1 MGAAD
6 FIRSGS
12 GHLAFECDR
21 GILGDSPDRAGGT
34 VSPASAGT
42 DGAFT
47 GCVFQNLFLP
57 AWYCTGSDG
66 MYSADRQL
74 LYSLSVH
81 FSDESFLWIYTVT
94 AQLSVWTPGDFV
106 HAGLLMSTIF
116 HLYSVDDFDF
126 ERGLIP
132 NGQGFSGQFEALGG
146 DFLHNNR
153 WLWCG
158 KLYKPCDFKNRFK
171 KFFLTKIK
179 ILGRYYVNKPYIV
192 FCYKNENLRNIFVKN
207 VFDFL
212 NNYDYN

>member
-1 MGAAD
+1 MC
-6 FIRSGS
+6 IR
-12 GHLAFECDR
+12 DR
-21 GILGDSPDRAGGT
+21 
-34 VSPASAGT
+34 
-42 DGAFT
+42 
-47 GCVFQNLFLP
+47 
-57 AWYCTGSDG
+57 YCTGSDG
-66 MYSADRQL
+66 VYSADRQL

-94 AQLSVWTPGDFV
+94 AQLSVWTSGDFV

-116 HLYSVDDFDF
+116 YLYSVDGPDF

-132 NGQGFSGQFEALGG
+132 NGQGFSGQFEALSGN
-146 DFLHNNR
+146 FLHNNR

-158 KLYKPCDFKNRFK
+158 KLYKPCDFKNCFK